1 MYNKRN
7 QVDTKIRELEF
18 AKMQNERHLY
28 EQHMKKQFKDHV
40 KNQYSKVY
48 DHMIDERKKKEKEEK
63 DRELWLQK
71 NLLEKPSWIK
81 DIHEQKEIQVR
92 KREQY
97 AKQLEKNLK
106 EQEDRRVIEAKL
118 LKEQQGKMKYEP
130 EENIKKKTEYK
141 PPPQVNLQ
149 LSRKKYTQIQ
159 NKHRCQ
165 EFDKRQIGVK
175 TVKSTCLSLRA
186 KR

>member
-48 DHMIDERKKKEKEEK
+48 DHMIEERKKKEREEK

-81 DIHEQKEIQVR
+81 DIHEQKEI
-92 KREQY
+92 
-97 AKQLEKNLK
+97 
-106 EQEDRRVIEAKL
+106 
-118 LKEQQGKMKYEP
+118 
-130 EENIKKKTEYK
+130 
-141 PPPQVNLQ
+141 
-149 LSRKKYTQIQ
+149 
-159 NKHRCQ
+159 
-165 EFDKRQIGVK
+165 
-175 TVKSTCLSLRA
+175 
-186 KR
+186 